1 MSSIKSTFGSLLG
14 TVSSTATVVTS
25 TLNAA
30 STGAAM
36 LNQYA
41 EFHAQQQRKDYA
53 VLSLSS
59 DDVAAEKAAI
69 ATVER
74 NRTVKAMNL
83 SAEELA
89 LFADTQ
95 ARVKQALANTK

>member
-1 MSSIKSTFGSLLG
+1 MSSIKATFGSLLS

-41 EFHAQQQRKDYA
+41 EYHAQQQRKDYA

-59 DDVAAEKAAI
+59 DDVAAEKAATNQI
-69 ATVER
+69 ER
-74 NRTVKAMNL
+74 LRAVKSMNL
-83 SAEELA
+83 SAEELV
-89 LFADTQ
+89 LFQTTQ
-95 ARVKQALANTK
+95 ERVKAALLAAS

>member
-1 MSSIKSTFGSLLG
+1 MSSLKATFGSLLS

-30 STGAAM
+30 ATGAAM

-41 EFHAQQQRKDYA
+41 EYHATQQRKDYA

-59 DDVAAEKAAI
+59 DDVAAEKAATSQI
-69 ATVER
+69 ER
-74 NRTVKAMNL
+74 LRAVKAMNL
-83 SAEELA
+83 SAEELT
-89 LFADTQ
+89 LFASTQ
-95 ARVKQALANTK
+95 ERVKQALANAK

>member
-1 MSSIKSTFGSLLG
+1 MSSLKATFGSLLS
-14 TVSSTATVVTS
+14 TMSSTATVVTS

-41 EFHAQQQRKDYA
+41 EFHSQQQRKDYA

-59 DDVAAEKAAI
+59 DDVASEKAAI
-69 ATVER
+69 SQIER
-74 NRTVKAMNL
+74 LRSVKSMNL
-83 SAEELA
+83 SPEELV
-89 LFADTQ
+89 LFAATQ
-95 ARVKQALANTK
+95 ERVKLALVNAK

>member
-1 MSSIKSTFGSLLG
+1 MSSIKSTFGSLLS

-69 ATVER
+69 ATIER

-95 ARVKQALANTK
+95 ARVKQALANAK